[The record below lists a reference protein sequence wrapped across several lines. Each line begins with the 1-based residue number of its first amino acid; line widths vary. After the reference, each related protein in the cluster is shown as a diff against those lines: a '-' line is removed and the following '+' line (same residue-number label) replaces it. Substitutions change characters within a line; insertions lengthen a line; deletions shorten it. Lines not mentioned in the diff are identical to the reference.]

1 VVVAVS
7 KTGLLYKPVGL
18 GLGLAGGL
26 LAGAIF
32 KQVWKAVTG
41 DPEAPDATDEEYG
54 WGEVLAAA
62 ALQGAIVGGVK
73 AALNHG
79 YLVRRHAGRGD

>member
-1 VVVAVS
+1 VS
-7 KTGLLYKPVGL
+7 KAGLLYKPLGL

-26 LAGAIF
+26 LAGAVF

-41 DPEAPDATDEEYG
+41 DADAPDATDEDRG

-62 ALQGAIVGGVK
+62 AVQGVIFA
-73 AALNHG
+73 
-79 YLVRRHAGRGD
+79 LVRTAVERAGAQGFARLTGRWPS